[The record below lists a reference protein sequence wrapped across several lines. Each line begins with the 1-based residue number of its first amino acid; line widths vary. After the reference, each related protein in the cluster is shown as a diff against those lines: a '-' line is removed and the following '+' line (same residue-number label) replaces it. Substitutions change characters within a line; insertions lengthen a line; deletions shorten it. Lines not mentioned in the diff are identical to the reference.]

1 MGAGSEPQ
9 QGDREGDQQVK
20 CGGGPLTPRPSLQEL
35 GKREVVPVRHLEVP
49 AEVAGLLQA
58 AAAGVLA
65 LTAAGK
71 GWGEGCSHYMLPP
84 SAGPKL
90 SSVPRVAIVRT
101 PRLQAEPCVTLPLDI
116 NNYPMAKFIR
126 CHFKVSAGQPDPQAL
141 KLRANTASLKASAV
155 WT

>member
-1 MGAGSEPQ
+1 M
-9 QGDREGDQQVK
+9 K
-20 CGGGPLTPRPSLQEL
+20 CGGGPLTPHPFLQEL

-71 GWGEGCSHYMLPP
+71 GWGEGCSHYMLPL
-84 SAGPKL
+84 SAGLKL
-90 SSVPRVAIVRT
+90 SSVPQVAIVRT

-126 CHFKVSAGQPDPQAL
+126 CHFKVSAGQSDPWAMKL
-141 KLRANTASLKASAV
+141 KANTASLEASEV
-155 WT
+155 WA

>member
-1 MGAGSEPQ
+1 M
-9 QGDREGDQQVK
+9 
-20 CGGGPLTPRPSLQEL
+20 CGGPLTPRPSLQEL

-58 AAAGVLA
+58 AAAAAGVLA

-71 GWGEGCSHYMLPP
+71 GWGEGRSHYMLPP

-90 SSVPRVAIVRT
+90 SSVPRVAVVRT

-126 CHFKVSAGQPDPQAL
+126 CHFKVSAGQPDPWAL
-141 KLRANTASLKASAV
+141 KLRANTASLKASEV